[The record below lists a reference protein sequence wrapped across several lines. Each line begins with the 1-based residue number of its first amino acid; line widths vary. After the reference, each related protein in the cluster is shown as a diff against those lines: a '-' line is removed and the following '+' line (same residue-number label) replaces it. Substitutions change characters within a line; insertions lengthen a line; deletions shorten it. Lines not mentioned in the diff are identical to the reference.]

1 MNKDEETEE
10 FEEFSKII
18 LDNMRVTNE
27 LYIHQY
33 GDALRQKNIWLIQLI
48 TIAGTI
54 FGGFVISQQKQMLT
68 VNIGLAVLFTIVFI
82 GMTLIYREN
91 KNQIKLIRKTHLK
104 ITNYLINIFNYY
116 NLSKKENLTDL
127 ELKWK
132 QESLEYSDN
141 ILKEIGYLKEDGAFG
156 NLSEKL
162 DNKKIDWNYLLIL
175 GFFISTLIIIFPN
188 YFEFVWYWLK
198 NIEFNYSFRF

>member
-1 MNKDEETEE
+1 MNKEKEE
-10 FEEFSKII
+10 FDEFSKAI

-27 LYIHQY
+27 LYFHQF
-33 GDALRQKNIWLIQLI
+33 GDALKQKDLWLIQLI
-48 TIAGTI
+48 TI
-54 FGGFVISQQKQMLT
+54 
-68 VNIGLAVLFTIVFI
+68 
-82 GMTLIYREN
+82 
-91 KNQIKLIRKTHLK
+91 
-104 ITNYLINIFNYY
+104 FNYY
-116 NLSKKENLTDL
+116 NLSRKQNLTEL

-141 ILKEIGYLKEDGAFG
+141 ILKEIGYLKEGGALG

-188 YFEFVWYWLK
+188 YFEVVWYWLN
-198 NIEFNYSFRF
+198 NIQFNYSLQF